1 MPSKQKEEGMDNN
14 KKGLLESFLAHRNQ
28 LFRLIGR
35 IVRPDEIEDIVQE
48 TFVQSYAAAR
58 HQQIHNPRNFM
69 FRTARNLALNS
80 INRSEHK
87 LSSSIEEMEDFDI
100 SSDVDLVE
108 EGYQSEQKFL
118 SFCKAVSTLPVVCRK
133 VFILKKVYGLSQKEI
148 ASFLDIA
155 PSTVEKHISRGMNVT
170 SDYMSSAGYTNIV
183 NRSKRPT
190 KHAIHG
196 TREKEH
202 TT

>member
-1 MPSKQKEEGMDNN
+1 MPSPSFEEGINKN

-58 HQQIHNPRNFM
+58 YQQIHNPKAFM

-87 LSSSIEEMEDFDI
+87 LSSSIEDIQDFDI
-100 SSDVDLVE
+100 SSDIDLVE

-118 SFCKAVSTLPVVCRK
+118 SFCKAVATLPVICRK

-148 ASFLDIA
+148 ASYLDIA
-155 PSTVEKHISRGMNVT
+155 PSTVEKHIARGMSAT
-170 SDYMSSAGYTNIV
+170 ADYMNSAGYTNFA
-183 NRSKRPT
+183 RSKT
-190 KHAIHG
+190 SASTAIHEIH
-196 TREKEH
+196 EKEQSS
-202 TT
+202 